1 MKFDKSLLKNKM
13 VLNVIFVIAVLN
25 ILGYLAM
32 GNFEAVTLFILVGG
46 LTYFFSKNMIIVL
59 GIPLIIANLYGM
71 RFRSFEGFEGKER
84 LATLMKKKEEE
95 LTEEEKTELEKLK
108 KEEAAT
114 LTKKEEEAST
124 KVDNLLNDLVDKKD
138 ETAAESGF
146 EVGRKKGSSKI
157 DYATTVEDAY
167 ADLNKIL
174 GGDGIKKLTADTQG
188 LLEQQ
193 AQLTKA
199 MGNLGPMM
207 KNMKPMMDNMSSLME
222 NFKQ

>member
-1 MKFDKSLLKNKM
+1 MKFDKSLLQNKM
-13 VLNVIFVIAVLN
+13 VLNVVFVIAVLN
-25 ILGYLAM
+25 VLGYLVM
-32 GNFEAVTLFILVGG
+32 GNFEAVTLFVLIGG
-46 LTYFFSKNMIIVL
+46 LTSFFSKNMILIL
-59 GIPLIIANLYGM
+59 GIPLIVANLYGM
-71 RFRSFEGFEGKER
+71 RFRSFEGMEGKDEE
-84 LATLMKKKEEE
+84 KKKEEDA
-95 LTEEEKTELEKLK
+95 TLK
-108 KEEAAT
+108 KLAENKPDPSAKDGEE
-114 LTKKEEEAST
+114 
-124 KVDNLLNDLVDKKD
+124 
-138 ETAAESGF
+138 F

>member
-25 ILGYLAM
+25 VLGYLAM

-46 LTYFFSKNMIIVL
+46 LTSFFSKNMIIVL
-59 GIPLIIANLYGM
+59 AVPLIIANLYGM
-71 RFRSFEGFEGKER
+71 RFRSFEGMTDGSK
-84 LATLMKKKEEE
+84 M
-95 LTEEEKTELEKLK
+95 TEEEKAKLEELK
-108 KEEAAT
+108 K
-114 LTKKEEEAST
+114 KEAST
-124 KVDNLLNDLVDKKD
+124 NSLVSDLTDKTEGENK
-138 ETAAESGF
+138 SGF

-222 NFKQ
+222 NFKN